1 MSRVGKYPITVPA
14 GVTADVKD
22 KEILVKGKLGELKY
36 SFGDEAEVS
45 VVDGKIK
52 VAPKGETKKNVTF
65 WGTVRSRINAMVQG
79 VSEGFVK
86 KLEINGVGYKAAM
99 QGKDLKLNLGFSH
112 DVVYQ
117 IPEGITVAC
126 PSQVSVEIRGIDKQK
141 VGQVAAEI
149 RAFRKPEPY
158 KGKGIKYEGE
168 TIIRKQGKKK

>member
-22 KEILVKGKLGELKY
+22 KEILVKGKLGELRY
-36 SFGDEAEVS
+36 SFGEEADVS
-45 VVDGKIK
+45 VVDGKIV
-52 VAPKGETKKNVTF
+52 VASKGTSKKNVTF
-65 WGTVRSRINAMVQG
+65 WGTVRSRINAMVIG

-112 DVVYQ
+112 DVIYK
-117 IPEGITVAC
+117 IPEGVTVAC
-126 PSQVSVEIRGIDKQK
+126 PTQTNVEIKGVDKQK

-149 RAFRKPEPY
+149 RSFRKPEPY

-168 TIIRKQGKKK
+168 RIIRKQGKKK